1 MTLGTPRRRRVD
13 LYYVSIFDVRPPMR
27 TRLLIAFVTLFT
39 VTQSFGKVT
48 SIQFSNLVANCE
60 LIVVAKVESVSSPLI
75 GKRYAKAKVT
85 EVWKGT
91 NTMTVEFLASP
102 TWTCDISEAK
112 KGETV
117 LLFLTRSAKSRS
129 YAIAHSGRGR
139 LPLRT
144 VAGKSYATFW
154 PDVILPKATATIDG
168 PEPKWDF
175 IRSVEMTT
183 LRGLVTRA
191 PQKTHGTEQ

>member
-1 MTLGTPRRRRVD
+1 
-13 LYYVSIFDVRPPMR
+13 MR
-27 TRLLIAFVTLFT
+27 TPLLIAFVTLLT
-39 VTQSFGKVT
+39 VTQSFAKVA

-75 GKRYAKAKVT
+75 GKRYAKARVT

-91 NTMTVEFLASP
+91 NTTTVEFLASP

-117 LLFLTRSAKSRS
+117 LLFLTKSDKSRS

-144 VAGKSYATFW
+144 ISGKSYATIW
-154 PDVILPKATATIDG
+154 PDVILPKQTPTIDG
-168 PEPKWDF
+168 PEPEFDF
-175 IRSVEMTT
+175 IRSVDVT
-183 LRGLVTRA
+183 LLRELVKKA
-191 PQKTHGTEQ
+191 PQ

>member
-1 MTLGTPRRRRVD
+1 M
-13 LYYVSIFDVRPPMR
+13 
-27 TRLLIAFVTLFT
+27 
-39 VTQSFGKVT
+39 
-48 SIQFSNLVANCE
+48 
-60 LIVVAKVESVSSPLI
+60 
-75 GKRYAKAKVT
+75 
-85 EVWKGT
+85 WKGT
-91 NTMTVEFLASP
+91 NTATVEFLASP

-117 LLFLTRSAKSRS
+117 LLFLTKSGKSRS

-154 PDVILPKATATIDG
+154 PGVILPKDIPTIDG

-175 IRSVEMTT
+175 IRSVEVT
-183 LRGLVTRA
+183 LLRDLVKKA
-191 PQKTHGTEQ
+191 PQK

>member
-1 MTLGTPRRRRVD
+1 
-13 LYYVSIFDVRPPMR
+13 MR
-27 TRLLIAFVTLFT
+27 TLLLIALATLLTAIPTFAE
-39 VTQSFGKVT
+39 VVSV
-48 SIQFSNLVANCE
+48 QFSNLVAKCE

-75 GKRYAKAKVT
+75 GKRYAKARVT
-85 EVWKGT
+85 EAWKGT
-91 NTMTVEFLASP
+91 NAATVEFLASP

-117 LLFLTRSAKSRS
+117 LLFLTKSDKSRS

-139 LPLRT
+139 MPLRT

-154 PDVILPKATATIDG
+154 PGVIFPADTPTIDG

-175 IRSVEMTT
+175 IRSVEVT
-183 LRGLVTRA
+183 LLRDLVKKA
-191 PQKTHGTEQ
+191 PQK